1 MEFCFSIG
9 FWLCLQRD
17 ERDDKDEKNEKY
29 QAHIDM
35 NKSNELEVA
44 LICCICFCDN
54 SGFFF
59 FF

>member
-35 NKSNELEVA
+35 NKSNELDVA
-44 LICCICFCDN
+44 
-54 SGFFF
+54 
-59 FF
+59 

>member
-17 ERDDKDEKNEKY
+17 EKDDNDEKNEKY

-35 NKSNELEVA
+35 NESNELDVA
-44 LICCICFCDN
+44 
-54 SGFFF
+54 
-59 FF
+59 